1 MLPRIPKL
9 PLICMQEIKGEEE
22 FFLKP
27 MDEINFVLKVPLLLK
42 AFF

>member
-27 MDEINFVLKVPLLLK
+27 MDTHVFYELVK
-42 AFF
+42 